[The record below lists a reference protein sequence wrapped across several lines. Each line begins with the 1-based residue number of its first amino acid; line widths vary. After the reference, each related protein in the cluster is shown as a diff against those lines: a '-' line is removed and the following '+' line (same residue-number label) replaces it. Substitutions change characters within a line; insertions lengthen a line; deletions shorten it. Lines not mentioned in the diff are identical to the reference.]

1 MLLIA
6 LGRTT
11 MTLWLV
17 QVIYADGT
25 FEDRYVSAAT
35 AADAIA
41 AIRAD
46 TPFSRRRFARFII

>member
-1 MLLIA
+1 
-6 LGRTT
+6 

-25 FEDRYVSAAT
+25 FEDRYVSAVT

-46 TPFSRRRFARFII
+46 TPLARRRFARFII